1 MGCLPLFATQ
11 HPHHGLLGAGHLAP
25 LEVLPV
31 VHPREVQRA
40 VNHQLLDAHLSASR
54 ADHHLPHH
62 LSVRPVDLEAEHVGR
77 LVLTSESQVEVA
89 DDVRLDEGHRDFA
102 QALDI
107 EAAVGEG
114 RGGEPGGQL
123 GIERA
128 VAGFVEN
135 CDGEGH
141 GPPRCQ
147 VASPAALWAAAL
159 SAGASGYSIRG
170 PRNPMRASRI
180 ASPASWMSRMASSH
194 SSNCPS
200 LTWRLMSFAERA
212 GERVAWGFTWSIW
225 FSINYMGCSILP
237 ISW

>member
-62 LSVRPVDLEAEHVGR
+62 LSVRPVDLEAE
-77 LVLTSESQVEVA
+77 
-89 DDVRLDEGHRDFA
+89 
-102 QALDI
+102 
-107 EAAVGEG
+107 VGEG

-135 CDGEGH
+135 CYGEGH

-180 ASPASWMSRMASSH
+180 ASPASWMSRMVSSH
-194 SSNCPS
+194 SSNWPS
-200 LTWRLMSFAERA
+200 SSFLLMVSATTSSMRFGVGFGRALT
-212 GERVAWGFTWSIW
+212 VASTESASIRIPASLL
-225 FSINYMGCSILP
+225 FGRPLE
-237 ISW
+237 